1 MIFISMFSFIKQ
13 IYLLFYMLLNSL
25 KNLTLLDTIGV
36 VNPHAYK
43 KGRKPI
49 INKNK
54 FLIIPYSFLS
64 MLVGL
69 IDGDGYISITKTLKG
84 YIRINLIISLNIR
97 DLPMLEYI
105 KSILEVGKI
114 NTYTKAKIKK
124 NM

>member
-1 MIFISMFSFIKQ
+1 
-13 IYLLFYMLLNSL
+13 MLLNSL
-25 KNLTLLDTIGV
+25 NNLIFLETIGII
-36 VNPHAYK
+36 NPHAYK